1 MKGKA
6 DTFEAVLFDMDGV
19 LVDSE
24 IFIAEAAIKMFA
36 EHHGVKVREEDFLP
50 FVGAGEN
57 RYLGGVAEL
66 YGIEQEIE
74 RDKARTYEIYG
85 EIIRGRLKELSGA
98 REFVER
104 CRKAGKAVALATS
117 ADEIKMIHSLREI
130 ALPADSFD
138 VRVNGLEVEHK
149 KPAPDIYL
157 EAARRL
163 GVDPARCLVAEDAVN
178 GVQAGK
184 AAGCRVLGI
193 TSSFSGEEL
202 RGAGADYIAADLA
215 AALKNPPPGLW

>member
-1 MKGKA
+1 MKREAGQ
-6 DTFEAVLFDMDGV
+6 FEAVLFDMDGV

-36 EHHGVKVREEDFLP
+36 EHHGVRVREEDFLP

-57 RYLGGVAEL
+57 RYLGGVAAL
-66 YGIEQEIE
+66 YGIDQDVE

-85 EIIRGRLKELSGA
+85 EIIRGRLKELPGA
-98 REFVER
+98 AEFVER
-104 CRKAGKAVALATS
+104 CRTSAIAVALATS
-117 ADEIKMIHSLREI
+117 ADEIKMISSLREI
-130 ALPADSFD
+130 DLPVDSFD

-163 GVDPARCLVAEDAVN
+163 GVDPARCLVVEDAVN
-178 GVQAGK
+178 GVQSGK
-184 AAGCRVLGI
+184 AAGARVLGI
-193 TSSFSGEEL
+193 TSSFGEDEL

-215 AALKNPPPGLW
+215 EALKYPPPGLW